1 MSNFEYKSF
10 FEQKKMNQEELNQYY
25 RALRKYEYEIDAPIK
40 GIQLRKKIYCLV
52 NFVLKMDRIFSGR
65 TMKIL
70 DDKRIKTEK
79 PKIYAC
85 THIGRY
91 DIESAIEA
99 IGEATWFIMGDPGK
113 TYTNIDGVLLRLYMS
128 EEEELFILTHNLASA
143 IKEAKSLFNI
153 KLLQDIEERQLKD

>member
-99 IGEATWFIMGDPGK
+99 IGEATWFI
-113 TYTNIDGVLLRLYMS
+113 S
-128 EEEELFILTHNLASA
+128 
-143 IKEAKSLFNI
+143 FNSFVI
-153 KLLQDIEERQLKD
+153 